1 MSRTLR
7 FGRRAALDGVAKSL
21 VVFVHGYGADGN
33 DLLSLADVLAEHLP
47 ETAFVAPDA
56 PEAIPGAPFGRQ
68 WFGIPRFDGTSEE
81 KARAGLMAASEDLNA
96 FIDQRAAYE
105 QLGVDRVVVV
115 GFSQGAMLSFNALP
129 MRGAPEAAPEAAP
142 VAACV
147 AISGQ
152 LLHPPGLAEAKSKPP
167 FLVMHG
173 DRDEVV
179 PFAAMSEACNAL
191 VENGFPTY
199 GHVMK
204 GSGHGIAPDG
214 LGQMLGFIKQV
225 LGG

>member
-1 MSRTLR
+1 MTRTLR
-7 FGRRAALDGVAKSL
+7 FGRKAAAEGATSL

-33 DLLSLADVLAEHLP
+33 DLLSLADVLAPHLP
-47 ETAFVAPDA
+47 QTAFVAPDA

-68 WFGIPRFDGTSEE
+68 WFGIPRFDGTSEDR
-81 KARAGLMAASEDLNA
+81 ARAGLAASSEDLNA
-96 FIDQRAAYE
+96 FIDQRLAYE
-105 QLGVDRVVVV
+105 GVSSVAVV

-129 MRGAPEAAPEAAP
+129 MRESP

-152 LLHPPGLAEAKSKPP
+152 LLHPPGLELAKSKPP

-173 DRDEVV
+173 DQDEVV
-179 PFAAMSEACNAL
+179 PFTAMAEACNAL
-191 VENGFPTY
+191 VAQDFPTY

-204 GSGHGIAPDG
+204 GMGHGISQDG
-214 LGQMLGFIKQV
+214 LGQILGFLRQH
-225 LGG
+225 LTA

>member
-7 FGRRAALDGVAKSL
+7 FGRRAAVNGAAKSL

-33 DLLSLADVLAEHLP
+33 DLLGLADVLGEHLP
-47 ETAFVAPDA
+47 DTAFVAPDA

-68 WFGIPRFDGTSEE
+68 WFGIPRFDGTSEDR
-81 KARAGLMAASEDLNA
+81 ARAGLAAASDDLNA

-105 QLGVDRVVVV
+105 GVTSVAVV

-129 MRGAPEAAPEAAP
+129 MRAAP

-152 LLHPPGLAEAKSKPP
+152 LLHPPGLLQALSKPP

-173 DRDEVV
+173 DQDEVV
-179 PFAAMSEACNAL
+179 PFAAMAEACNAL
-191 VENGFPTY
+191 VAQDFPTF

-204 GSGHGIAPDG
+204 GMGHGISQDG
-214 LGQMLGFIKQV
+214 LGQILGF
-225 LGG
+225 LREHLTA